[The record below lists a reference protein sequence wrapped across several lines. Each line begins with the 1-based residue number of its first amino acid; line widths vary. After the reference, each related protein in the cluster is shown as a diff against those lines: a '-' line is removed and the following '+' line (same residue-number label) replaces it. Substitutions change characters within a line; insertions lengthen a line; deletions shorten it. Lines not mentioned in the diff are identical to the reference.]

1 MTASALTKAKQKD
14 LDERIG
20 GSFENQFERA
30 HAYFNLLKDLPEAE
44 QLLALEQMLTKTN
57 HPDTKK
63 SGKRYNVAG
72 ISEVDKE
79 AFKRGL
85 GKLIDGH
92 FQYQLSSRP
101 GAADLAKAMW
111 DVIKGFKADEEK
123 IFGIG
128 WLIIDRVVPYLQ
140 IPHGGVRLNDDTFK
154 AMVEQLHSKIRMID
168 AILKWPELQGT
179 EMMSLCLGVIMD
191 GTTIEE
197 RAVLLHAVV
206 KQKQHEIV
214 RAMESR
220 Q

>member
-1 MTASALTKAKQKD
+1 MATDVLTKTKQKD

-20 GSFENQFERA
+20 GSFANKFERA
-30 HAYFNLLKDLPEAE
+30 HAYFNFLKELPEAE
-44 QLLALEQMLTKTN
+44 QILAFVQMLTKTG

-72 ISEVDKE
+72 ISEVDTE
-79 AFKRGL
+79 SFKRGL

-92 FQYQLSSRP
+92 LQFQLASRP
-101 GAADLAKAMW
+101 GADDLAGAMW
-111 DVIKGFKADEEK
+111 GLIQGLQTDEEK

-128 WLIIDRVVPYLQ
+128 WLLADKVLPYLQ
-140 IPHGGVRLNDDTFK
+140 IPPGGVRLNDDTYK
-154 AMVEQLHSKIRMID
+154 AMVDQLRSKIRMID

-191 GTTIEE
+191 GTTVEE
-197 RAVLLHAVV
+197 QAVLMHAVV
-206 KQKQHEIV
+206 LQKQNEAISTFQ
-214 RAMESR
+214 RY

>member
-1 MTASALTKAKQKD
+1 MPTNALAMEKQKD

-20 GSFENQFERA
+20 GSFEDPFERA
-30 HAYFNLLKDLPEAE
+30 HAYFNFLKELPDDE
-44 QLLALEQMLTKTN
+44 QLLSFEQMLTRTD

-92 FQYQLSSRP
+92 FQYQLASRP
-101 GAADLAKAMW
+101 TAAELAKAMW
-111 DVIKGFKADEEK
+111 TLVKGFRADEEK

-128 WLIIDRVVPYLQ
+128 WLIVDRVVPFLQ
-140 IPHGGVRLNDDTFK
+140 IPPGGVRLTKETFK
-154 AMVEQLHSKIRMID
+154 AMVDQLRTKIRMIE

-191 GTTIEE
+191 GTTVEE
-197 RAVLLHAVV
+197 QAVLLHAVV
-206 KQKQHEIV
+206 KQKQNEAVSAIE
-214 RAMESR
+214 RLR
-220 Q
+220 